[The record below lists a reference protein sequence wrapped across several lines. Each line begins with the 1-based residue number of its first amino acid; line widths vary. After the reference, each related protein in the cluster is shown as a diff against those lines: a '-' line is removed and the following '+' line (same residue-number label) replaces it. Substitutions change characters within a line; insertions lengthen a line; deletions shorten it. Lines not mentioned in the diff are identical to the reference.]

1 MVSLSHRARFRLFFA
16 ASLAATL
23 AVLSPGTA
31 TGVSDD
37 NPDMARR
44 LETVLKEAM
53 TASGSP
59 GAIAGV
65 WKGNFVWRAARGL
78 ADVRAGTPMQTSQVW
93 RIGSVTKTFTATAVL
108 RLIDQGKLSLDD
120 RLSRFRPDF
129 PRADRIT
136 VRQLLQHSSG
146 IFSWDED
153 DATRAAIYRHP
164 DREWTTETMIRLAAG
179 KPFYFEPGAGFHY
192 SNTGYFLL
200 ASIIER
206 ATGKGLAQVLREEVT
221 EPLGL
226 RHTYLPDGPRYEDEV
241 IRGYMTEAGALED
254 TTGLR
259 FADVINYDL
268 AQSAGGM
275 VSTLDDLNVWIRA
288 LATGR
293 LLSKR
298 MHTEQL
304 RVIPIPS
311 SQVKGIG
318 YGLGVNVN
326 TSTGWLGHSGGV
338 TGAMCNVYIH
348 PEADAVIIQFFNKLD
363 PVDEN
368 QNAADTKALGDAI
381 LGMMRIA
388 VPGSE

>member
-1 MVSLSHRARFRLFFA
+1 MAILSHTAWFRVLFTAGMVSALVTLSVGTSSRA
-16 ASLAATL
+16 S
-23 AVLSPGTA
+23 SG
-31 TGVSDD
+31 D
-37 NPDMARR
+37 PDIARR
-44 LETVLKEAM
+44 LDEALDRAM
-53 TASGSP
+53 AASGAP

-65 WKGNFVWRAARGL
+65 WKGDFVWRAARGL

-108 RLIDQGKLSLDD
+108 RLVDKGKLSLDD

-153 DATRAAIYRHP
+153 EATRTAIFQHP
-164 DREWTTETMIRLAAG
+164 ERQWTMETMIRLAAG
-179 KPFYFEPGAGFHY
+179 KPFYFEPGAAFHY
-192 SNTGYFLL
+192 SNVGYFLL
-200 ASIIER
+200 ASIIEQ
-206 ATGKGLAQVLREEVT
+206 AAGKGLAQVIREEVT

-226 RHTYLPDGPRYEDEV
+226 RHTYLPDGPRYKDEV
-241 IRGYMTEAGALED
+241 IRGYMTEAGALKD

-275 VSTLDDLNVWIRA
+275 VSTLDDLNVWVRA
-288 LATGR
+288 LAAGR

-304 RVIPIPS
+304 RVIPIP
-311 SQVKGIG
+311 QVKGIG

-348 PEADAVIIQFFNKLD
+348 PEADTVIIQFFNKLD
-363 PVDEN
+363 PVDEK
-368 QNAADTKALGDAI
+368 QNAADIKALGDAI

-388 VPGSE
+388 GPGPE